1 MTDTAELLSA
11 MDTAFNDYGIVRRV
25 EALNYRGLRA
35 VSQDLRPFEVLVG
48 ANASGKSTFI
58 DVFALVRDFIH
69 DGLDGAVLFGS
80 NGHRGLG
87 GRAGSLDELVFD
99 GRADHFE
106 LALELTVPSR
116 LIQPHD
122 INNGT
127 EYVYDIARYELAI
140 GTTDSG
146 ELDVQAERVWLIDSR
161 RRGHAALNERQDHAP
176 EFPTESSPRSTL
188 LRDATVTVDLA
199 EGNVSISQGPDY
211 WRPVAVQS
219 ITNRGNATYVPELGD
234 RSDSYRVGVRRS
246 VLSTL
251 PEDPRRFPI
260 ANWMRN
266 VLRDGIRV
274 LALDSAAMRR
284 PVSPSAGREF
294 SIDGANLP
302 LVIQDLEK
310 QHHTSYKDW
319 MEHVKTILPEIEKI
333 HVRERSEDRFRYLA
347 IEYGHMARQVPSW
360 LVSDGTLWVLALTL
374 LAYLPEQPRI
384 YLIEEPENGIH
395 PRAIEGVFQSLSSVY
410 DGQVL
415 VATHSPLF
423 LSLAEPAHI
432 LCFGRTVSGA
442 VDIVSGDQHPALKHW
457 HGQTDLPTLYA
468 AGVLG

>member
-1 MTDTAELLSA
+1 MITDTVKPLSA
-11 MDTAFNDYGIVRRV
+11 INTAFDNYGIVQRA
-25 EALNYRGLRA
+25 ETLNYRGLRD
-35 VSQDLRPFEVLVG
+35 VSQYLRPFEVLVG

-58 DVFALVRDFIH
+58 DVFALVRDFIY
-69 DGLDGAVLFGS
+69 DDLDGAVLIGY
-80 NGHRGLG
+80 GTRVAG
-87 GRAGSLDELVFD
+87 GRARSLDELIFD
-99 GRADHFE
+99 GRADRFE

-122 INNGT
+122 INGT

-140 GTTDSG
+140 GTADSG
-146 ELDVQAERVWLIDSR
+146 ELDVQAERLWLIDSR
-161 RRGHAALNERQDHAP
+161 RRVYSAPGEHSDHST
-176 EFPTESSPRSTL
+176 EFPIEQSPRRTL
-188 LRDATVTVDLA
+188 LHGAAITIDFDKEDFGVGQT
-199 EGNVSISQGPDY
+199 EDY

-219 ITNRGNATYVPELGD
+219 ITTRGNATYFPEVGN
-234 RSDSYRVGVRRS
+234 RSDSYCVGVRRS
-246 VLSTL
+246 ILSTL
-251 PEDPRRFPI
+251 PEDPERFPI
-260 ANWMRN
+260 AIWVRD

-274 LALDSAAMRR
+274 LALDSAVMRR

-294 SIDGANLP
+294 SVDGANLP

-310 QHHTSYKDW
+310 QHHRSYKDW
-319 MEHVKTILPEIEKI
+319 IEHVKTILPEIERV
-333 HVRERSEDRFRYLA
+333 HVRERSSDRFRYLA
-347 IEYGHMARQVPSW
+347 IEYSHMARQVPSW
-360 LVSDGTLWVLALTL
+360 LVSDGTLRVLALTL

-432 LCFGRTVSGA
+432 LCFGRTASGA
-442 VDIVSGDQHPALKHW
+442 VDIVSGDRHPALKHW
-457 HGQTDLPTLYA
+457 HGQTDLQTLYA